1 MYFNLNILSI
11 TVRKDLM
18 KQPDARGCIQIPSK
32 TRRVRDSSRGAVPG
46 VPQGTAK
53 KKKKV
58 CYTQNS
64 DTTREE
70 RDIPSHPVKINQLLI
85 QKKKKE

>member
-1 MYFNLNILSI
+1 MSI

-53 KKKKV
+53 KKKSMLYSKLGH
-58 CYTQNS
+58 
-64 DTTREE
+64 DT
-70 RDIPSHPVKINQLLI
+70 
-85 QKKKKE
+85 